1 MTDIIEVKKT
11 MCKSKDTDY
20 VKSYNKQYYEI
31 NKDKRKQDDIKK
43 NIAIVCT
50 CGKRVKGLGM
60 SSHIKTSYHL
70 IYNNVP
76 IESSEKEKLVTP
88 F

>member
-20 VKSYNKQYYEI
+20 VKLYNKKYYEI

-43 NIAIVCT
+43 NAVFLCT
-50 CGKRVKGLGM
+50 CGKRVKSLGI
-60 SSHIKTSYHL
+60 SSHLKTSYHE
-70 IYNNVP
+70 IYNNLP
-76 IESSEKEKLVTP
+76 IESSEKEKLVNP